1 MFRLRARGPTV
12 TLPRPPARG
21 VAPNAARSGWTADAW
36 VRRLAFLFVLLAL
49 AWLSGEAVR
58 SLVLQP
64 FTVDENQYAHAA
76 WLVAN
81 GQVPYRDFFEPH
93 FPLVYQLAAAVFLL
107 LGDDPAAL
115 VPLRLTMLPWLVG
128 TLAAAWVVNGQ
139 RREAATIG
147 VLCLLACPGW
157 LKFAT
162 QLRPDPLAASLFL
175 LAVAATAA
183 RGLSPA
189 RRSFASGAAFVLA
202 LWASQKA
209 LIYGIAFLPLLL
221 MTIRARGRDS
231 EDRISLRHLASG
243 AALVLFLLTAYLA
256 STRSFEDWW
265 YWCFVWI
272 RGHQKDYPGFSP
284 LKELIPVLRES
295 SWILVLSVIGSLET
309 ASRWW
314 RESRDRR
321 NATDA
326 VLLAALPLT
335 FVSFSGQVAP
345 FAYSLVPF
353 LAICCVFAGRGG
365 AVVWKLASRRPP
377 LAVTLLLLAV
387 VPASSANLA
396 MAENR
401 RPSMAPQLAAL
412 RQLDRMT
419 APTDAVYDNTGCAIA
434 RPHVLFTFY
443 TDAYLRRSGADA
455 LIRDVPAAIERSGCT
470 VRIDDMRSRLL
481 PPPLRA
487 YLAARFHRYSA
498 DLLVWGAEYTAL
510 PGCVEETF
518 LAPRSADYVVDPPE
532 ILNTGTLTIDGR
544 LVESTIVRLSAGRHL
559 VAYEGPIATFR
570 LLWLPRDGVAWSPV
584 RALPPSLGHKIY

>member
-1 MFRLRARGPTV
+1 M
-12 TLPRPPARG
+12 
-21 VAPNAARSGWTADAW
+21 AALC
-36 VRRLAFLFVLLAL
+36 VVLAL
-49 AWLSGEAVR
+49 AWFLLEAVR
-58 SLVLQP
+58 SLLHQP

-107 LGDDPAAL
+107 FGDDPAAL

-128 TLAAAWVVNGQ
+128 ALAAAWMLNRQ
-139 RREAATIG
+139 RGEAAPIG

-162 QLRPDPLAASLFL
+162 QLRPDPLAAALFL
-175 LAVAATAA
+175 LAVAMTAA
-183 RGLSPA
+183 RGLSSE
-189 RRSFASGAAFVLA
+189 RRSFASGAALVLTF
-202 LWASQKA
+202 WASQKA
-209 LIYGIAFLPLLL
+209 LVYGIAFLPLLL
-221 MTIRARGRDS
+221 MSLKSRGRDS
-231 EDRISLRHLASG
+231 ECRLSFRHFMSG
-243 AALVLFLLTAYLA
+243 AALVLALLATYLV
-256 STRSFEDWW
+256 STRSLDEWW

-272 RGHQKDYPGFSP
+272 RGHQKGYPGFGS
-284 LKELIPVLRES
+284 LQEIFPVLRES
-295 SWILVLSVIGSLET
+295 SWILVLSGIGILET

-314 RESRDRR
+314 REPGDRR
-321 NATDA
+321 DPTDA

-335 FVSFSGQVAP
+335 FVSFSAQVAP

-365 AVVWKLASRRPP
+365 TVVWGLVFPRPA

-387 VPASSANLA
+387 VPLSSAGLA

-401 RPSMAPQLAAL
+401 HPSIAPQLAAL
-412 RQLDRMT
+412 RQLDRIT
-419 APTDAVYDNTGCAIA
+419 APGDPVYDNTGCAIA

-443 TDAYLRRSGADA
+443 TDTYLRNSRAHE
-455 LIRDVPAAIERSGCT
+455 LIRDVPEAIERSGCT
-470 VRIDDMRSRLL
+470 VRIDDLRSRRL
-481 PPPLRA
+481 PPPLQA
-487 YLAARFHRYSA
+487 YLASRFHRYSA

-518 LAPRSADYVVDPPE
+518 LAPRSAEYIVDPPE
-532 ILNTGTLTIDGR
+532 ILEAGSLTIDGR
-544 LVESTIVRLSAGRHL
+544 PVDTTVIRLSAGRHL
-559 VAYEGPIATFR
+559 VVYEGPVATFR

-584 RALPPSLGHKIY
+584 RAFPPSLGQKIY